1 MEESY
6 RKGLAIHPGPESC
19 GAGREVAIE
28 ALTGVYAGRVLS
40 CEISYSRVP
49 TTSDDSEGTTA

>member
-1 MEESY
+1 MQESHG
-6 RKGLAIHPGPESC
+6 KGPASHPDPESC
-19 GAGREVAIE
+19 VAGRKAGGE
-28 ALTGVYAGRVLS
+28 ALTGAQAGRVLS